1 MARPLFARI
10 ASLTLAACLTAA
22 AWAGDAEPSFI
33 PVKEAA
39 LGVWAAQPFTELK
52 KAKMV
57 ADLDATRMLAER
69 LYGSVLSSTEISRD
83 KLAVSQII
91 ETGLAFQ
98 SRLTGLATASE
109 RAYADGRYSV
119 ELAVGWEQAV
129 QIVREEIEKR
139 GKTVTLRINSVTTTK
154 EVRVLRSVGW
164 GGLPGSDG
172 WRKVV
177 ALRAAQIDAQRALT
191 QRLGPA
197 LIEAYGKAEFGK
209 LVSEGIAKS
218 LAGCLAGGLYGD
230 PTFARHGDGWVA
242 TTPLSIAKGS
252 VVETIKSFTDSTTT
266 KLEQTVG
273 IKDIETFTE
282 DGSGSDDG
290 WKDLLKGTSTP
301 SSAANSPAGTSVVE
315 RILGEIIII
324 R

>member
-98 SRLTGLATASE
+98 SRLTGLAPPANGLMPTAGIQSNWQS
-109 RAYADGRYSV
+109 A
-119 ELAVGWEQAV
+119 
-129 QIVREEIEKR
+129 
-139 GKTVTLRINSVTTTK
+139 
-154 EVRVLRSVGW
+154 
-164 GGLPGSDG
+164 GS
-172 WRKVV
+172 R
-177 ALRAAQIDAQRALT
+177 RCR
-191 QRLGPA
+191 
-197 LIEAYGKAEFGK
+197 
-209 LVSEGIAKS
+209 
-218 LAGCLAGGLYGD
+218 
-230 PTFARHGDGWVA
+230 
-242 TTPLSIAKGS
+242 
-252 VVETIKSFTDSTTT
+252 
-266 KLEQTVG
+266 
-273 IKDIETFTE
+273 
-282 DGSGSDDG
+282 
-290 WKDLLKGTSTP
+290 
-301 SSAANSPAGTSVVE
+301 SSAKKSTNAARP
-315 RILGEIIII
+315 
-324 R
+324 